1 MLGFVVAAGVQQ
13 ALAPAKES
21 IRLGNPFEDYSA
33 ASTGR
38 AAPDKGETGFLSVA
52 IWRDNDVQN
61 V

>member
-13 ALAPAKES
+13 ALAPAAKES

-38 AAPDKGETGFLSVA
+38 AAPDKG
-52 IWRDNDVQN
+52 
-61 V
+61 